1 MRQSIATDADRATAL
16 RDDVERQ
23 VDKTLDWVRPQLVE
37 LVLAFRAWG
46 VTPRAFLAFEQALFQ
61 LLLRLGRQLLEIVVN
76 GLEGDGSLP
85 PDDIIYGGLGY
96 RRLRTKSRNAHV
108 ATMFG
113 TICLWRFGYRFWE
126 PWAKESCVFPLEL
139 ELGLLA
145 GVTPALADHLG
156 RKLAE
161 AGSTQHRVLQDLKQE
176 HHVSMGVNRLRKLL
190 ALLHENIAEH
200 RQAAQVQA
208 LLDALTIASE
218 SRGNR
223 KPVLAAG
230 RDGIT
235 IRDYKYRFWEVA
247 TTATV
252 TVFDRAGKRLTT
264 IYLAWPPESGQAA
277 MSNMMTELLTAVL
290 TQWKGP
296 LPALAY
302 IADSGGN
309 ESNYFEETLRRMNHP
324 RTGERMPWERVL
336 DFYHASERIW
346 AMSAA
351 LFGQGSAQY
360 HAWAK
365 RMLRILKTEPRGAK
379 RVLHSAAAFAAR
391 IGLAKTRD
399 KDFRKAYR
407 YLRRRTK
414 WMRYSEYKKRHI
426 PLGSGITEAA
436 CKTVYTQ
443 RLKLSG
449 MRWTNEGAQHILTL
463 RTVLLS
469 GTWQATYGMSLA
481 TRENALPRPYVHE
494 SSNHAQIAA

>member
-208 LLDALTIASE
+208 LLDAQAGAGRGTRRDHDPRLQVSFLGSGHHGDGDRVRSCGKEAHDDLLGVAS
-218 SRGNR
+218 RIG
-223 KPVLAAG
+223 AG
-230 RDGIT
+230 RDEQH
-235 IRDYKYRFWEVA
+235 D
-247 TTATV
+247 
-252 TVFDRAGKRLTT
+252 DRIIDGCVD
-264 IYLAWPPESGQAA
+264 A
-277 MSNMMTELLTAVL
+277 M
-290 TQWKGP
+290 
-296 LPALAY
+296 
-302 IADSGGN
+302 
-309 ESNYFEETLRRMNHP
+309 
-324 RTGERMPWERVL
+324 ER
-336 DFYHASERIW
+336 
-346 AMSAA
+346 SAA
-351 LFGQGSAQY
+351 G
-360 HAWAK
+360 
-365 RMLRILKTEPRGAK
+365 
-379 RVLHSAAAFAAR
+379 
-391 IGLAKTRD
+391 IGLHRR
-399 KDFRKAYR
+399 FGRQRKQL
-407 YLRRRTK
+407 LRGDVAPDEP
-414 WMRYSEYKKRHI
+414 SAN
-426 PLGSGITEAA
+426 G
-436 CKTVYTQ
+436 
-443 RLKLSG
+443 
-449 MRWTNEGAQHILTL
+449 
-463 RTVLLS
+463 
-469 GTWQATYGMSLA
+469 
-481 TRENALPRPYVHE
+481 
-494 SSNHAQIAA
+494 